1 MTDRPPQGSFPPA
14 DNTGSDPYGD
24 PFADSAHSS
33 RQTRFTLQ
41 DNSFQARNLPSPYD
55 STSTLPLNPSANEY
69 DDDEY
74 VEKQPLTDGQNFTGG
89 FYPPA

>member
-1 MTDRPPQGSFPPA
+1 MADRPQSFPQA
-14 DNTGSDPYGD
+14 DNIGSDSYGD
-24 PFADSAHSS
+24 LFAGSAHSS
-33 RQTRFTLQ
+33 HQTRFALQ
-41 DNSFQARNLPSPYD
+41 DKPFQAKNIPCPYD